1 MPIPTLKQIF
11 TDYRSRHLALPAFN
25 IDSFE
30 IYQAVEMAV
39 AQTRLPCLVQ
49 LSAGEDQFIQ
59 AERLFMLVKKA
70 QIDGLPIYLNMD
82 HGQDISR
89 LQKLATLGFDM
100 LHFDGSTFDY
110 QTNLSLASAFVTQA
124 KQISP
129 SILIEVEFNHIKS
142 SQSGVDPSSFTD
154 PHLASQFI
162 KTCQADLLAIS
173 VGNLHGVDINLPEK
187 IDLNL
192 LSQIQKNLPQTFLV
206 MHGGSGIDPVQL
218 TQAIN
223 YGIVKININTDLRL
237 NFRQSLESSLASSDT
252 IKAYQYLEPAVTD
265 LSSLVVKK
273 LKAFA
278 NV

>member
-1 MPIPTLKQIF
+1 MTIPTLKQIF
-11 TDYRSRHLALPAFN
+11 TDYRSRHLAIPAFN

-110 QTNLSLASAFVTQA
+110 QANLSLASAFVAQS
-124 KQISP
+124 KKISP

-192 LSQIQKNLPQTFLV
+192 LSQIQKNLPHTFLV

-237 NFRQSLESSLASSDT
+237 AFRQSLQTSLSSSDT
-252 IKAYQYLEPAVTD
+252 IKAYQYLEPAVAD
-265 LSSLVVKK
+265 LSSLIVKK